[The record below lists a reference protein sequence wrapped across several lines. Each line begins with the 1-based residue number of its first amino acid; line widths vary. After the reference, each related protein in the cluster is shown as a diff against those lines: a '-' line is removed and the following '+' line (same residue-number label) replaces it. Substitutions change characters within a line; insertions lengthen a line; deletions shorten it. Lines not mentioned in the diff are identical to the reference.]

1 MMRKSMK
8 FKYFLILVLII
19 INKTQSQQSS
29 IPVNT
34 KNNLEEFSM
43 VDVLRE
49 LSYQGDP
56 SVYYHWNEKLAILY
70 QSQISKVAP
79 EQKLISWFKYCQ
91 QLLKAGKNQRCI
103 DEIEDLLLRQ
113 NLSYKDIINN
123 DLLPVAELLALA
135 YLRLGEVTNCLNNHN
150 SYSCILPLNDQ
161 ALHVD
166 ESGSEKA
173 IYIYQQIYN
182 KFPRDTYK
190 WLLNLAH
197 MTIDEYPDDVPEKYL
212 INYPN
217 WDHER
222 KDFPVF
228 KEVGLDLGIAVDG
241 LSGGVSLEDFNND
254 DLIDVFV
261 TSYGMSD
268 QSKLLI
274 NTGNGFLDK
283 TDESGLKGIVS
294 GLNCIHADYDNDGNI
309 DIFILRGAWL
319 GIGGNHP
326 NSLLKNNGD
335 GTFTDVTNKAGL
347 LSFNPTQ
354 TAAWA
359 DINNDGFLDLFI
371 GNESKD
377 NQLHP
382 CELYINQKNGTFLEQ
397 SAKHNLASIEGF
409 IKGVV
414 FGDINNDK
422 WPDLYISVMGGTN
435 LLFVNDFG
443 KFKDITNKAGVQGPY
458 FSFSTWFWDVNND
471 GFNDIFVA
479 SYDTR
484 NLSNVAGDFVKELEG
499 KKVLSN
505 KSKLF
510 INNGDETFSDQTKI
524 FNIDISLYGM
534 GSNFGDLDNDGW
546 LDFYMG
552 TGSPELTSV
561 IPNRMFRNIGGKT
574 FDEVTSAGGFG
585 HIQKGHGVSFADLD
599 NDGDQDIYAV
609 LGGAYEGDNYP
620 NICFENPISKNNWIV
635 LELEGVESNRSAI
648 GTRLKLDLENG
659 RRIFHSINTGGSF
672 GSNSL
677 QAEIGIGIS
686 GLINT
691 LTIIWPNSKT
701 QIFKAVHGN
710 KKYKL
715 IEGQDKL
722 IEVPYHKIELKD
734 RKLIHHS
741 K

>member
-1 MMRKSMK
+1 MK
-8 FKYFLILVLII
+8 FKYFLILFLII
-19 INKTQSQQSS
+19 INKTQGQQSS
-29 IPVNT
+29 IIVNT
-34 KNNLEEFSM
+34 ENNLEEFSM
-43 VDVLRE
+43 VDALRE

-79 EQKLISWFKYCQ
+79 EEKLISWFKYCQ
-91 QLLKAGKNQRCI
+91 QLLKAGKNQRSI

-150 SYSCILPLNDQ
+150 SYSCILPLNDK

-197 MTIDEYPDDVPEKYL
+197 MTIGEYPDDVPEKYL

-254 DLIDVFV
+254 NLIDVFV

-347 LSFNPTQ
+347 LSFHPTQ

-371 GNESKD
+371 GNESND

-635 LELEGVESNRSAI
+635 LELEGIESNRSAI

-701 QIFKAVHGN
+701 QIFKSVQGN

-715 IEGQDKL
+715 VEGQDKL
-722 IEVPYHKIELKD
+722 IEVPYHKIELKG